1 MKKYMGLSKL
11 ASAKII
17 RVQFPRAVRVHDKR
31 TGSAVLRVNADG
43 GPVCGVV

>member
-1 MKKYMGLSKL
+1 MGESKL

-31 TGSAVLRVNADG
+31 TGSAILGVNENG
-43 GPVCGVV
+43 GPVC